1 MLKKILLGLLAVIA
15 VFAAYVAL
23 LPSDFRITRSATI
36 AAPPAAVFEHVN
48 DFHKWEAWS
57 PWAKLD
63 PNAKATFEGPE
74 AGPGAVFKWSGNNEV
89 GEGTMTVTESRPPQ
103 LVRINLEF
111 VKPMAGTSTAEFTFQ
126 PQGEQTNVTWSMFGQ
141 NNFISR
147 AICMFMNQDKM
158 VGGYFEKGL
167 ANLKATAESAARK

>member
-1 MLKKILLGLLAVIA
+1 MLKKIFLGLVVIIAGLAG
-15 VFAAYVAL
+15 YVAL
-23 LPSDFRITRSATI
+23 QPSDFRITRSATV

-63 PNAKATFEGPE
+63 PNAKAIFEGAP
-74 AGPGAVFKWSGNNEV
+74 AGKGAVFKWAGNSEV
-89 GEGTMTVTESRPPQ
+89 GEGTMTVTESQPGE

-111 VKPMAGTSTAEFTFQ
+111 VKPMPGTSTAEFTFK
-126 PQGEQTNVTWSMFGQ
+126 PQGDQTAVTWSMYGQ
-141 NNFISR
+141 NNFLSR
-147 AICMFMNQDKM
+147 AICLVMNQDKL

-167 ANLKATAESAARK
+167 ASLKAVAEGTRK